1 MKKISLLLIV
11 SFQTLVLF
19 SQSLVVTGDT
29 IVFGDPSDF
38 QLESHLYVKNVSSS
52 TALVYCEK
60 NVIIQ
65 NQTGTNNYCWGGTC
79 YGENIIISTKIDTIL
94 SGDQSSGFSGYY
106 QPWEVSSTARIEY
119 CFFLDSDVNDRSC
132 ITVTYE
138 ANKITDVESLSLSQK
153 IGSFFPNPT
162 KEYTNFSYNVNGLCL
177 LQIIDVLG
185 SVVKTFELEGDGE
198 KTIYVADLHK
208 GIYFGNL
215 IENGEIVKIK
225 KLIINK

>member
-1 MKKISLLLIV
+1 MKKISLLVIV

-79 YGENIIISTKIDTIL
+79 YGENIIIYKNRHYFIWRSKLRVFWVLSTL
-94 SGDQSSGFSGYY
+94 GGVFN
-106 QPWEVSSTARIEY
+106 ST
-119 CFFLDSDVNDRSC
+119 C
-132 ITVTYE
+132 
-138 ANKITDVESLSLSQK
+138 
-153 IGSFFPNPT
+153 
-162 KEYTNFSYNVNGLCL
+162 
-177 LQIIDVLG
+177 
-185 SVVKTFELEGDGE
+185 
-198 KTIYVADLHK
+198 
-208 GIYFGNL
+208 
-215 IENGEIVKIK
+215 
-225 KLIINK
+225 